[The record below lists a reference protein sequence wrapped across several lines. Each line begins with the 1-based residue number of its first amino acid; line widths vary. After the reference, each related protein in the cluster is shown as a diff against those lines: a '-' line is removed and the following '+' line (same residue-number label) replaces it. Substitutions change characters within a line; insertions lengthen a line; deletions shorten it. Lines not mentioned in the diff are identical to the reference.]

1 MKFSFSLVIS
11 TIFIVYVGYSM
22 FTFSLIFRT
31 LECSDKRNCFA
42 NFLNRKPKMQL
53 ALFSS
58 PSISPISTEVTK
70 LLAVRNFDYSETF
83 QR

>member
-11 TIFIVYVGYSM
+11 TIFVIYIAYSM
-22 FTFSLIFRT
+22 FTFSQIFRT

-42 NFLNRKPKMQL
+42 NFLNRRPKMQL

-58 PSISPISTEVTK
+58 TLTNPISTEVKK
-70 LLAVRNFDYSETF
+70 LLAVRNFDYSEPY